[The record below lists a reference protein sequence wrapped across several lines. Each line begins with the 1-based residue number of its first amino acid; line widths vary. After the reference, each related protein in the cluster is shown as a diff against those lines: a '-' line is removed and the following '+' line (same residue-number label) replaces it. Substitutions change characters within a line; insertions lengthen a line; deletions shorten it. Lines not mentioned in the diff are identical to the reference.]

1 MRTGAR
7 GRSRAAR
14 AEPAAVFI
22 TALLLVLLGINLTF
36 LGVLGILH
44 VLRLDPLDTMTYFGL
59 AELDRPRVP
68 RRR

>member
-1 MRTGAR
+1 M
-7 GRSRAAR
+7 
-14 AEPAAVFI
+14 FI